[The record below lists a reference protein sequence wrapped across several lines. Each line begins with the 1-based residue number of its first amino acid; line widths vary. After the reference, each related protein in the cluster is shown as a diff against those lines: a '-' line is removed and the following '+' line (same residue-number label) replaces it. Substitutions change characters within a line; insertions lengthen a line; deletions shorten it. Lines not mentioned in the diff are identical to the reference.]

1 MADDEKTET
10 EESTDQTDQTDQ
22 SEKSE
27 AETGESVE
35 GGENVE
41 RSENDDPEFGKKDDE
56 PANEVQMKYLK
67 PLAEDLDEDIPDDM
81 SEADASEMI
90 NDMQDNAAG

>member
-1 MADDEKTET
+1 MADDENTET
-10 EESTDQTDQTDQ
+10 EESTDQTDQ

-67 PLAEDLDEDIPDDM
+67 PLAEHMEEDIPDDM
-81 SEADASEMI
+81 SEADAAEMI